1 MQTLMYLY
9 PGLNPESF
17 SSSAQTAKSKYR
29 RSTKNRNVPEI
40 KFNVSRVFYVDL
52 AVYHMKDTLVSKT
65 GGYIARI
72 LPQNT
77 SQG

>member
-1 MQTLMYLY
+1 MDVY

-17 SSSAQTAKSKYR
+17 SLSAQTAKSKHR

-40 KFNVSRVFYVDL
+40 KFNVSRMFHVEL
-52 AVYHMKDTLVSKT
+52 AVYNMKDTLVSKI